1 MKAVPVLIAGGGA
14 GIVLG
19 LACGR
24 GMLLSV
30 AGALRGHSRFI
41 LFMGAIGRLTLI
53 VLGLLCAAP
62 FGAAAMAGVAVGT
75 SVGLLGYALAQ
86 GRKQVG

>member
-1 MKAVPVLIAGGGA
+1 L
-14 GIVLG
+14 LG

-30 AGALRGHSRFI
+30 AGALRRRSRLTLFI
-41 LFMGAIGRLTLI
+41 GALGRLTVI

-62 FGAAAMAGVAVGT
+62 FGAAAMAGVAAGT